1 MTARREIGKWLNEQ
15 QNREVDRV
23 ALAELCAEH
32 DRMAHALAT
41 LLGETEDS
49 DYMSAAEQRAM
60 ARRAL
65 PPNAE
70 LRGRTLA
77 DGPVERSGTNL
88 SAGLGGADIGDSK

>member
-1 MTARREIGKWLNEQ
+1 MRLLGARRIEMTARREIGKWLNEQ

-65 PPNAE
+65 PPNVE
-70 LRGRTLA
+70 LTGAARLYRA
-77 DGPVERSGTNL
+77 ASRERSERG
-88 SAGLGGADIGDSK
+88 

>member
-77 DGPVERSGTNL
+77 DGP
-88 SAGLGGADIGDSK
+88 A